1 MSVQV
6 SQQKLDHEMTQHLP
20 GAVEAALDDFRRKL
34 LELFPG
40 EISQLILYGSYARG
54 EAASDSDVDVL
65 VVVKWPQEQLPD
77 GTYLAWLD
85 DPGWEQIID
94 LTVDVLLERGVHMRH
109 ILYER
114 FSESDLRTLCF
125 DLGLEYNG
133 LPGDGTANKARELTW
148 SWPGNGGVEPGFG
161 ICVCN
166 QGTSTDK
173 RMRKRISGF

>member
-54 EAASDSDVDVL
+54 EAVSDSDVDVL

-77 GTYLAWLD
+77 GTYLAWLG

-94 LTVDVLLERGVHMRH
+94 LTVDVLLERGVHISPLVM
-109 ILYER
+109 
-114 FSESDLRTLCF
+114 SEARVAAGEESVLR
-125 DLGLEYNG
+125 
-133 LPGDGTANKARELTW
+133 AIQREGKLL
-148 SWPGNGGVEPGFG
+148 
-161 ICVCN
+161 
-166 QGTSTDK
+166 
-173 RMRKRISGF
+173 